1 MVSPEVDN
9 IAPNDKR
16 KHVFNLSVP
25 GHSFLHHTSRV
36 RLVRTRMRSCIFRG
50 VSIDVSTD
58 ISIDYRSTYRSL
70 CRSRVV
76 LLSPECRSR
85 VGRVSVKSLSSLNR
99 YVGDTRPLQSIGRYS
114 NDSWQVLCRRF
125 MYLPWRVFLQGDSLS
140 INLNSR

>member
-1 MVSPEVDN
+1 MVSPEVNN

-36 RLVRTRMRSCIFRG
+36 RLVRTGMRSCIFRG

-85 VGRVSVKSLSSLNR
+85 VGRVSVKSLSDMLA
-99 YVGDTRPLQSIGRYS
+99 TLGRYS
-114 NDSWQVLCRRF
+114 
-125 MYLPWRVFLQGDSLS
+125 LS
-140 INLNSR
+140 VDTRTIVGRYFADGSCTFTGESFFRGIP